1 MNHPP
6 IGLDFKYIPTLPY
19 TSKNHINPGYP
30 QIVILYDYNL
40 ILSATKNGT
49 AMINNYLFPLISAMV
64 LEVLANLMRFVL

>member
-1 MNHPP
+1 M
-6 IGLDFKYIPTLPY
+6 YIPTLPY
-19 TSKNHINPGYP
+19 TSKNHVNPGYP